1 MNMML
6 APYRHVDE
14 MRPWSD
20 REHLLECVAVTPEA
34 PDVMTFTFRPN
45 KPGLWFRYQPGQFVT
60 LEIPASPEPVM
71 RTYTLSSSPSR
82 PYTVAIT
89 VKAQKD
95 SIGTRWMFDNLK
107 PGMALKAIG
116 PLGDFSYARHP
127 GKKYLFISAGSGIT
141 PMMSMSRDMGDRSPD
156 SDIAFLHCARSPDD
170 IIFRW
175 ELEAKARDMP
185 HFTLGFIIEQLGRG
199 QLWSGLKGRIDK
211 AKIAL
216 LASDFLER
224 TVFCCGPE
232 PFMATVRE
240 ALSGAGFDMSQYH
253 EETFQPAKPQLP
265 IVVADHSDGEQATMV
280 TFAMSG
286 KDGLCAP
293 GHTVL
298 QAARSAGVR
307 IGAACE
313 SGLCGTC
320 KVLKISG
327 EVEMEHNGGILDEE
341 IDEGYILACCSR
353 PKGDIEIEA

>member
-1 MNMML
+1 MNI
-6 APYRHVDE
+6 AVNPYRHVDE
-14 MRPWSD
+14 MHPWSD

-45 KPGLWFRYQPGQFVT
+45 KPNLWFRYQPGQFVT
-60 LEIPASPEPVM
+60 LEIPAAPEPVM
-71 RTYTLSSSPSR
+71 RSYTLSSSPSR

-89 VKAQKD
+89 VKAQAE

-107 PGMALKAIG
+107 PGMALKAFG

-127 GKKYLFISAGSGIT
+127 GKKYLFVSAGSGIT
-141 PMMSMSRDMGDRSPD
+141 PMMSMTRDMSDRAPD
-156 SDIAFLHCARSPDD
+156 SDITFLNCARSPDD

-175 ELEAKARDMP
+175 ELEAKAREMP
-185 HFTLGFIIEQLGRG
+185 HLTLGFIVEQVSRG

-216 LASDFLER
+216 LAPDFLER
-224 TVFCCGPE
+224 TVFCCGPA

-240 ALSGAGFDMSQYH
+240 ALEDAGFDMKNYH
-253 EETFQPAKPQLP
+253 EEAFQPVKPEPLV
-265 IVVADHSDGEQATMV
+265 VVADHADGEQPTKV

-286 KDGLCAP
+286 KDGLCAL

-298 QAARSAGVR
+298 QAARAAGVR

-320 KVLKISG
+320 KVMKLSG
-327 EVEMEHNGGILDEE
+327 EVEMDHNGGILDDE

>member
-1 MNMML
+1 MNIAL
-6 APYRHVDE
+6 PSYRHVDE

-20 REHLLECVAVTPEA
+20 REHRLECVAVTPEA
-34 PDVMTFTFRPN
+34 PDVMTFTFRPDR
-45 KPGLWFRYQPGQFVT
+45 PGHWFRYQPGQFVT
-60 LEIPASPEPVM
+60 LEIPVGPEPVM

-82 PYTVAIT
+82 PYTVAVT

-107 PGMALKAIG
+107 PGMQMKAIG

-127 GKKYLFISAGSGIT
+127 GSKYLFVSAGSGIT
-141 PMMSMSRDMGDRSPD
+141 PMVSMTRDLADRQPD

-175 ELEAKARDMP
+175 ELEAKSREMP
-185 HFTLGFIIEQLGRG
+185 KFTLGFIIEQLTHG

-216 LASDFLER
+216 LAPDFLDR

-240 ALSGAGFDMSQYH
+240 ALASAGFDMANYH
-253 EETFQPAKPQLP
+253 EETFQPAKPQP
-265 IVVADHSDGEQATMV
+265 PVVAADHEGEVEATRV
-280 TFAMSG
+280 VFAMSG
-286 KDGLCAP
+286 KDGLCEP

-298 QAARSAGVR
+298 QAARAAGVR

-320 KVLKISG
+320 KVMKLSG
-327 EVEMEHNGGILDEE
+327 EVEMDHNGGILDDE